1 MNFSSQIFF
10 IDMNH
15 GYRAAILKKSSLWLL
30 PFYMAVATN
39 GGDEKPKN
47 YVFIVNVKKRIQIS
61 DLPRTQSEYRKIR
74 TRNNSVFGLFSRSE

>member
-1 MNFSSQIFF
+1 MNFPSEMFF
-10 IDMNH
+10 NNING

-47 YVFIVNVKKRIQIS
+47 YVFLVNVKKRI
-61 DLPRTQSEYRKIR
+61 
-74 TRNNSVFGLFSRSE
+74 